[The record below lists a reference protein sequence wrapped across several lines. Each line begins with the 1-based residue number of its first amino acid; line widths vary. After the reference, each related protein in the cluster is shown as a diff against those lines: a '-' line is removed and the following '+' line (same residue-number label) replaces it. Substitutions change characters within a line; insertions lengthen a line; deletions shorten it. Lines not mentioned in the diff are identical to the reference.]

1 MRSIPGNLR
10 QIQRPIKEERNQ
22 QVSHPLP
29 LSISSSDFVENSKL
43 SHVDLSLQSR
53 DTRLPGVTTTSGS
66 LLGGR
71 WPSIAGRI
79 VGAPRST
86 LVSGRFGSSST
97 PPTRFF
103 STGIATISIRT
114 ASTILTLVVSV
125 VVEDQLAIFW
135 NASLK
140 EVRDRLLGLKKNFD
154 EPLGKILIFVT
165 IEGCG

>member
-53 DTRLPGVTTTSGS
+53 DTRLLGVTTTSGS

-79 VGAPRST
+79 VGAPCST

-103 STGIATISIRT
+103 STGITTISIRT
-114 ASTILTLVVSV
+114 ASTILTFVVSV